1 MLTPREILEA
11 WKGLAG
17 TCPPRPA
24 GWPSEHPEEGIA
36 QPSPAQALCSYL
48 LMRRNSLLPSCCL
61 MELCRRKALLLR
73 VASP

>member
-1 MLTPREILEA
+1 MGEGKDLLTATL
-11 WKGLAG
+11 
-17 TCPPRPA
+17 CPCVNLLFFKQYSIPL
-24 GWPSEHPEEGIA
+24 SA
-36 QPSPAQALCSYL
+36 QDFYSYL

>member
-1 MLTPREILEA
+1 MLSPREILEGA
-11 WKGLAG
+11 SRYLR
-17 TCPPRPA
+17 PRPA
-24 GWPSEHPEEGIA
+24 GWPSAHPEEGIA
-36 QPSPAQALCSYL
+36 QPTPTQALCCYL